1 LLRIIVGLST
11 LNSECRS
18 AGSQPKYLDAFIEF
32 VGWRIL
38 GSMENNAALIGVVTP
53 LPVQSTNGINI
64 FNIKGGFRTS
74 TGKHDSFYVGCGQAV
89 THLAWSKHI
98 IRLEYRRTY

>member
-1 LLRIIVGLST
+1 LGYPP

-53 LPVQSTNGINI
+53 RPFRAPTASIFSILKAASEPPHENTTRST
-64 FNIKGGFRTS
+64 
-74 TGKHDSFYVGCGQAV
+74 
-89 THLAWSKHI
+89 
-98 IRLEYRRTY
+98 